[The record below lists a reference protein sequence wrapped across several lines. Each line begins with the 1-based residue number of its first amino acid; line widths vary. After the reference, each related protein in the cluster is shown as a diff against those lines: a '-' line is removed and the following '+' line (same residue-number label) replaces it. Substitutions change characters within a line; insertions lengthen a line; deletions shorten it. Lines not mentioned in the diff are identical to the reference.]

1 LQSVFIG
8 ATLIGDEN
16 IKSYVRVFKTFLK
29 AMGGAAPHLITTD
42 EDASIT
48 TAIAEILTDT
58 VPEKVGPSIR

>member
-1 LQSVFIG
+1 MK
-8 ATLIGDEN
+8 N

-48 TAIAEILTDT
+48 TAIAEIQTYT